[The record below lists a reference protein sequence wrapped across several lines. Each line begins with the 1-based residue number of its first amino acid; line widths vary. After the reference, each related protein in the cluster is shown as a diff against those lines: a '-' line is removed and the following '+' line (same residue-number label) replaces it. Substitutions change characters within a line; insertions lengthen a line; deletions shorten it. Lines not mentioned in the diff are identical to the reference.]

1 MRRFYN
7 VALDII
13 QIMLK
18 YHFMETKHA
27 SKIFEALSSEH
38 RLDIFRLLVKSAP
51 EGLVAGEIAKA
62 LQIPTTNLS
71 FHLKAIVQS
80 GLAEVERE
88 GRFMRYKANI
98 PLMLE
103 IVGFLTEKCCD
114 SDPATCRKYR
124 AAAQLEIG
132 LLPERLD

>member
-1 MRRFYN
+1 
-7 VALDII
+7 
-13 QIMLK
+13 
-18 YHFMETKHA
+18 METKHA
-27 SKIFEALSSEH
+27 SILFEALSSEH

-51 EGLVAGEIAKA
+51 QGLVAGEIAKI

-71 FHLKAIVQS
+71 FHLKNIVQS
-80 GLAEVERE
+80 GLAQVERE

-114 SDPATCRKYR
+114 SDPASCMKYR
-124 AAAQLEIG
+124 AAAHISEG
-132 LLPERLD
+132 LLPQRTPK